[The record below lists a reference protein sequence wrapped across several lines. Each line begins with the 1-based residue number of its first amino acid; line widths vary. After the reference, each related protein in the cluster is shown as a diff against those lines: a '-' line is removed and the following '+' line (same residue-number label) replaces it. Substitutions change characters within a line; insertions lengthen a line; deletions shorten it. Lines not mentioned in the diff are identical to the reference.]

1 LTKPASLDFLRQVSL
16 FKELSEPHL
25 VAVSLRLRER
35 RLRNGEVLFREGD
48 PGQEL
53 FLIREG
59 SVVISKPVVG
69 RVEQVLARLGPGDFF
84 GEMSLFDQF
93 PRSATVQAETETVLL
108 SLDREHLHQLIE
120 LSPAAATAFF
130 YRLVQVFI
138 QRLRET
144 SNLVAEVTRWGLEA
158 TGLDVEHKFPG

>member
-1 LTKPASLDFLRQVSL
+1 MADLDFLRRVPL
-16 FKELSEPHL
+16 FKDLTEPYL
-25 VAVSLRLRER
+25 AILSLRLREH
-35 RLRNGEVLFREGD
+35 RLGKGEVLFREGD

-59 SVVISKPVVG
+59 RVVISKRVMG

-93 PRSATVQAETETVLL
+93 PRSATVQAEAETVLL
-108 SLDREHLHQLIE
+108 SLDRENLHRLIE
-120 LSPAAATAFF
+120 VNPSVAAAFF
-130 YRLVQVFI
+130 YQLVQAFI

-144 SNLVAEVTRWGLEA
+144 GNLVAEVTRWGLEA
-158 TGLDVEHKFPG
+158 TGLDIEHKFPD